1 MFEEYFSGE
10 QPELLSENIS
20 TKTVMIFKDPNPI
33 RRAVTK
39 INWHPEATT
48 DLRVGVSYAM
58 LRFQQ
63 MPPKMPLN
71 SYIWNLNNPNAPEK
85 TLSPPS
91 SLCTMVFNHKNSDII
106 VGGSYNGSLSFFDQR
121 KGNSSGVIKPVETTM
136 LDKSHHD
143 PVYDIYW
150 LTVGK
155 SGTECVSTSTDGRIL
170 WWDMKKL
177 GDGPVDELI
186 LSETFQVNDQPV
198 TKILGG
204 TCLEYNQDAG
214 PLKYLIGTEQG
225 YILQANK
232 RKAVEIQTR
241 FGLESGKHHGP
252 VYALQRNPA
261 HTKFFLSVGDWTA
274 KIWSEELKTPIM
286 QTRYHSSYLTS
297 GCWSPSRCGLFFLT
311 RMDGFLD
318 VWDFFYRQNEV
329 AYSQK
334 ISDSPLTA
342 ISVQGQMAAIGDAD
356 GTVSMMSLCRALYDQ
371 TLQPKEKEI
380 MASIFD
386 REFRREKNLDVAKRQ
401 AELKKPVKKDNTVMD
416 KRQQMLQQQLEEL
429 EQGFFKH
436 VAEDQDQLSAIK
448 KRGDGGAAEVSAPK
462 QPAAA
467 PQAPP
472 KEAVAPPKEEPKK
485 EVVVAAPVKA
495 SLTMGEHV
503 FKGQVTQ
510 EGGEPIKI
518 EFLFK
523 VEEGGIISSQPTEAH
538 KYSLNGVVHDGKLTL
553 KQQFSGEGDHE
564 AEFDGE
570 FEGATLNVK
579 GTYKSNNKDVYPA
592 GQGTF
597 ELSKQ

>member
-1 MFEEYFSGE
+1 
-10 QPELLSENIS
+10 
-20 TKTVMIFKDPNPI
+20 MIFKDPNPV

-48 DLRVGVSYAM
+48 EQRVGVSYAM

-63 MPPKMPLN
+63 MPPRMPLN

-121 KGNSSGVIKPVETTM
+121 KGSSSGVIKPVETTM

-143 PVYDIYW
+143 PVYDVYW

-155 SGTECVSTSTDGRIL
+155 SGTECVSTSTDGRLL

-252 VYALQRNPA
+252 VYALQRNPS

-286 QTRYHSSYLTS
+286 QTRYHSSYLTG

-318 VWDFFYRQNEV
+318 VWDFFYR
-329 AYSQK
+329 
-334 ISDSPLTA
+334 
-342 ISVQGQMAAIGDAD
+342 
-356 GTVSMMSLCRALYDQ
+356 
-371 TLQPKEKEI
+371 
-380 MASIFD
+380 
-386 REFRREKNLDVAKRQ
+386 
-401 AELKKPVKKDNTVMD
+401 
-416 KRQQMLQQQLEEL
+416 
-429 EQGFFKH
+429 
-436 VAEDQDQLSAIK
+436 
-448 KRGDGGAAEVSAPK
+448 
-462 QPAAA
+462 
-467 PQAPP
+467 
-472 KEAVAPPKEEPKK
+472 
-485 EVVVAAPVKA
+485 
-495 SLTMGEHV
+495 
-503 FKGQVTQ
+503 
-510 EGGEPIKI
+510 
-518 EFLFK
+518 
-523 VEEGGIISSQPTEAH
+523 
-538 KYSLNGVVHDGKLTL
+538 
-553 KQQFSGEGDHE
+553 
-564 AEFDGE
+564 
-570 FEGATLNVK
+570 
-579 GTYKSNNKDVYPA
+579 
-592 GQGTF
+592 
-597 ELSKQ
+597 